1 MRPAGGPGGAGGPGR
16 GPQAGPP
23 AAAAAGAAGTGRP
36 INRANGE
43 KIYKTACVPCH
54 GEAGA
59 GGHGGGPS
67 LIAGQD
73 AAKIISITS
82 TGKNNMPSFA
92 ATYSADDLRDI
103 ADYITKGL
111 AAAAKK

>member
-1 MRPAGGPGGAGGPGR
+1 VR
-16 GPQAGPP
+16 GPAAG
-23 AAAAAGAAGTGRP
+23 GAAGSARP

-43 KIYKTACVPCH
+43 KIYKAACVPCH

-67 LIAGQD
+67 LIAGQTVD
-73 AAKIISITS
+73 KIISVTA

-92 ATYSADDLRDI
+92 ATYSIDDLRDV
-103 ADYITKGL
+103 ADYITGKL
-111 AAAAKK
+111 ATSQAPR